1 MYYDPMTLLIGNF
14 VDAHREMR
22 WMDAEDLQATLEEF
36 EEEAEE
42 IWKRNT
48 ASHEARKPFQRDRRP
63 RDSRR
68 HDGSGRTCSTAR

>member
-1 MYYDPMTLLIGNF
+1 VYYDPMTLLIGNF

-42 IWKRNT
+42 IWKKK
-48 ASHEARKPFQRDRRP
+48 HCKP
-63 RDSRR
+63 
-68 HDGSGRTCSTAR
+68 